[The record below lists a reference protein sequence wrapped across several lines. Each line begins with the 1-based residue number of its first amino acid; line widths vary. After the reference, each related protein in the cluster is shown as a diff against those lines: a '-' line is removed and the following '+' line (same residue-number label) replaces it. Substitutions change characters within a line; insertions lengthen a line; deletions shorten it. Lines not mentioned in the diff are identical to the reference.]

1 MSVNNA
7 VELGA
12 PNEGSK
18 HMEAIANPAAT
29 AGSDDPV
36 AADDRLPPVNTTRW
50 VARRK
55 AEVLAAITD
64 GRLTRAAA
72 CARYSIS
79 EAELRLWERAVECA
93 GVPGLRVTRVQIYRP
108 VFEARSGR

>member
-1 MSVNNA
+1 
-7 VELGA
+7 
-12 PNEGSK
+12 
-18 HMEAIANPAAT
+18 MEATQLDDTAAGGEAMRPDPADNRNF
-29 AGSDDPV
+29 DD
-36 AADDRLPPVNTTRW
+36 LPPVTTTRW

-55 AEVLAAITD
+55 AEILAAIES
-64 GRLTRAAA
+64 GRLTRAEA

-108 VFEARSGR
+108 VFEARGR